1 MKTSSVFLCFLSL
14 SFSFLIYG
22 QRSQSK
28 AYVADLKEI
37 TDIMMYDVT
46 SPVAAARY
54 YAYSTLASYELLAYR
69 DKQHSSF
76 FDFFQRPI
84 QNSFPEPMDL
94 KNPVMA
100 YRYALLFSASKLLPS
115 GNKLQNRIGSL
126 KSALSASEVCY
137 IEAFVT
143 SIVAYANQDGF
154 HTPRE
159 NARKH

>member
-1 MKTSSVFLCFLSL
+1 MKTFSVFLCFLSL

-76 FDFFQRPI
+76 FDFFQRTHTKFFPRANGFEKSSYGLSLCPTFQCI
-84 QNSFPEPMDL
+84 Q
-94 KNPVMA
+94 
-100 YRYALLFSASKLLPS
+100 ASPLW
-115 GNKLQNRIGSL
+115 
-126 KSALSASEVCY
+126 
-137 IEAFVT
+137 
-143 SIVAYANQDGF
+143 
-154 HTPRE
+154 
-159 NARKH
+159 